1 MTFDDLGL
9 APELL
14 RAVAEHGYSE
24 PSPIQKKAI
33 PKVLDGHDLLAAAQ
47 TGTGKTAAFV
57 LPLLQL
63 FLEFPAPREKKQVR
77 ALVLTPT
84 RELAIQV
91 EESVKTYGAH
101 LPMRSAV
108 VYGGVKPGPQ
118 ISRLAGGV
126 EVLVATPGRLLDLY
140 GQGALRFDSLDMLIL
155 DEADRM
161 LDMGFI
167 HDLRRIVGYLPTD
180 RQTLM
185 FSATF
190 SADIRK
196 LAGSYLKNPVSVEV
210 APANSTADKVE
221 QLVYPVDKK
230 RKAALL
236 SRLIRDNS
244 WRQVL
249 VFTRTKHGANRLSK
263 QLEQDG
269 INAVAIHG
277 NKSQAN
283 RQRAL
288 EGFRAGKVQALVA
301 TDVAARGLDIEHL
314 PDVVNYDLPNVP
326 EDYVHRIGR
335 TARAGA
341 SGRSHSLVSA
351 DEAPQLYAIERLIRS
366 TLTRREIEGFEPE
379 HALPAAPKGGQRAP
393 SSTRGKARSGG
404 GQRRQSRGA
413 RR

>member
-14 RAVAEHGYSE
+14 RAVAEHGYRK
-24 PSPIQKKAI
+24 PSPIQEKAI

-91 EESVKTYGAH
+91 EASVKTYGAH

-167 HDLRRIVGYLPTD
+167 HDLRRIVGYLPKD

-190 SADIRK
+190 STDIRK

-221 QLVYPVDKK
+221 QLVYPVDKR

-244 WRQVL
+244 WQQVL

-301 TDVAARGLDIEHL
+301 TDIAARGLDIEHL

-366 TLTRREIEGFEPE
+366 TLPRIELEGFEPQ
-379 HALPAAPKGGQRAP
+379 HALPAAPRGGQRAP
-393 SSTRGKARSGG
+393 SPARGKARSGG